1 MQIYG
6 HGKQTRSF
14 QYVSDLVDGLIAL
27 MTSNYTLP
35 VNLGNPT
42 EYTIEGK
49 PCVSIHYTFIFY
61 NDCGISASSEVRHQW
76 LVLFPLELFFH
87 FVLLVICMWS
97 QDSVVSVM
105 SRIQSGQLRNHGS
118 IHGSGRDLSMQTG
131 SRIQLASYVVGNVGS
146 FPRG

>member
-1 MQIYG
+1 
-6 HGKQTRSF
+6 
-14 QYVSDLVDGLIAL
+14 

-49 PCVSIHYTFIFY
+49 PYISIHSTFIFY
-61 NDCGISASSEVRHQW
+61 NDCGISSSSEVRHQW

-87 FVLLVICMWS
+87 FVLPVICMWS
-97 QDSVVSVM
+97 QDSVVGVM
-105 SRIQSGQLRNHGS
+105 LGIQTGQLRNHGS
-118 IHGSGRDLSMQTG
+118 VHGSGRDLSMQTG
-131 SRIQLASYVVGNVGS
+131 CRIHLASYVVGNVGI

>member
-1 MQIYG
+1 LQIYG

-49 PCVSIHYTFIFY
+49 PCISIHSTFIFY
-61 NDCGISASSEVRHQW
+61 NDCGISSSSEVRHHW
-76 LVLFPLELFFH
+76 LVLFLLELIFH
-87 FVLLVICMWS
+87 FVLPVICLWS
-97 QDSVVSVM
+97 QDNVVGVM
-105 SRIQSGQLRNHGS
+105 SRSQTGQLRIRGS
-118 IHGSGRDLSMQTG
+118 IHCSGRDLSTQTG
-131 SRIQLASYVVGNVGS
+131 SRIHLASYLVGNVGN
-146 FPRG
+146 FPRE

>member
-1 MQIYG
+1 
-6 HGKQTRSF
+6 
-14 QYVSDLVDGLIAL
+14 

-49 PCVSIHYTFIFY
+49 PCISIHSTFIFY
-61 NDCGISASSEVRHQW
+61 NDRGISSSSEVRHQW

-87 FVLLVICMWS
+87 FVLPVTCMCS

-105 SRIQSGQLRNHGS
+105 SRIQTGQLRNRGS
-118 IHGSGRDLSMQTG
+118 IHGSGRDLSLKAG
-131 SRIQLASYVVGNVGS
+131 SRIHLASYVVDNVGT
-146 FPRG
+146 FPKG

>member
-1 MQIYG
+1 
-6 HGKQTRSF
+6 
-14 QYVSDLVDGLIAL
+14 

-49 PCVSIHYTFIFY
+49 PCISIHSTFIFY
-61 NDCGISASSEVRHQW
+61 NDCGISSSEFRHQW

-87 FVLLVICMWS
+87 FVLPVMCMWS
-97 QDSVVSVM
+97 PDSVVGVM
-105 SRIQSGQLRNHGS
+105 SRIQTGQLRNHGS

-131 SRIQLASYVVGNVGS
+131 SRIYVASYVVGNIGN